1 MHKMMCKNKDG
12 FYVDIISV
20 KIPLFLLLLYKKNGI
35 EIMI

>member
-1 MHKMMCKNKDG
+1 MHKMIKNMD
-12 FYVDIISV
+12 YVDIISV